1 MAKAY
6 DRILELAVLAD
17 ESDDFVSVT
26 AVKFYRDRGF
36 LEAADGY
43 TPVFTAGAAAATH
56 EMELGEVLP
65 PFSIIRLVSTFQ
77 A

>member
-6 DRILELAVLAD
+6 DRILELEVLAD
-17 ESDDFVSVT
+17 ESDDFLSVT
-26 AVKFYRDRGF
+26 AVTFYRDRGF

-43 TPVFTAGAAAATH
+43 VPQFTAGAAAANH